1 MENKNQSVQFL
12 KYAGTAIALLVMFFF
27 GVKFIHQPES
37 KELPSDFQPKAINE
51 KQENEQDE
59 KVVLDNEPKEEKLI
73 ASLFYAK
80 KKTAELKEQNEIE
93 NLVVIE
99 DTIVKAENVVEG
111 KAKEEPVFPG
121 IIDMISVK
129 FVDYAVGLHIP
140 DRVETNRKPETILKD
155 VEVLTRNQDFTYIVD
170 GVRVDEETFRLLN
183 PNDIESIDIYKHADA
198 TQALY
203 GDKDNQSRITKKN

>member
-1 MENKNQSVQFL
+1 MENKNKSVQFL
-12 KYAGTAIALLVMFFF
+12 KYASTAIALLVMFFF

-59 KVVLDNEPKEEKLI
+59 KAILDNEPKEEKLI
-73 ASLFYAK
+73 ASSFYAK
-80 KKTAELKEQNEIE
+80 KKTTESIEQNEIE
-93 NLVVIE
+93 NLAAEIIVME

-129 FVDYAVGLHIP
+129 FVDYAVGLNIP
-140 DRVETNRKPETILKD
+140 ERVETNRKPETILKD

-170 GVRVDEETFRLLN
+170 GVRVDEETFRSLN
-183 PNDIESIDIYKHADA
+183 PNDIES
-198 TQALY
+198 
-203 GDKDNQSRITKKN
+203 